1 MAKKGSSRHL
11 KRYAA
16 PRALKL
22 PRKSKVW
29 TVKPAPGPHPS
40 DSSVPLLVLLRDY
53 LEVARTAR
61 EAKRI
66 LADRQVLVDG
76 KVRCDPKFPVGLMDV
91 VQLPTIDRSYRILF
105 DGKGRLV
112 PREISREEASFKL
125 CRVIKKTII
134 KGNRI
139 QLAFHD
145 GRTLMGDFQRV
156 KPRDVLKLSLPEG
169 EIIEHLPFEKS
180 SIALITGGKNV
191 GMVGNIVDIKLT
203 EGPQPNVVT
212 LRAPDGTT
220 FQAPEDYVFVIGKDK
235 PLISL

>member
-16 PRALKL
+16 PRVLKL

-53 LEVARTAR
+53 LELARTAR

-76 KVRCDPKFPVGLMDV
+76 KVRRDPKFPVGLMDV
-91 VQLPTIDRSYRILF
+91 VQLPAINRSYRILF

-112 PREISREEASFKL
+112 PREIPQAETSFKL
-125 CRVIKKTII
+125 CRVTKKITT

-139 QLAFHD
+139 QLALHD
-145 GRTLMGDFQRV
+145 GRTLVGDFQKVR
-156 KPRDVLKLSLPEG
+156 PRDVLKLSLPKG
-169 EIIEHLPFEKS
+169 EVMEHIPFEKGS
-180 SIALITGGKNV
+180 VALVTGGENV
-191 GMVGNIVDIKLT
+191 GMVGNIIDIKLI
-203 EGPQPNVVT
+203 EGSQPNIVT
-212 LRAPDGTT
+212 LQSSNGTT
-220 FQAPEDYVFVIGKDK
+220 FQAPEDYV
-235 PLISL
+235 